1 MEKERIGKG
10 GLWTGALGLLA
21 GFVLGSVVFMMCGAA
36 EEGTDPGEKDLFK
49 AWGPVTAEAAELS
62 DFDRVSPFSVRS
74 LWLMRQAR
82 YIIES
87 YQVDAETKP
96 ASEEDLVHGAVKGM
110 VEAWKD
116 PYTRFVTPPQL
127 RDEEIE
133 MEGRYGGLGM
143 YVGDRDG
150 QILIISPMEDSPA
163 ERAGLK
169 PKDQIVKV
177 DDEVVIGWNS
187 ERVVQRLRGEPDTKV
202 SIWVRREGE
211 DELLSF
217 DVTREIIKLKSV
229 RYQMLSDDIGYLK
242 LTQFKQKTDDEAR
255 NAVSDMMRQGAK
267 AMVLDLRNNGGGLLD
282 ASVKI
287 VSMFVKDG
295 LVVETRGRA
304 ERANEKYFV
313 DPALHLTDMPMT
325 VLING
330 GSASAS
336 EIVAGAL
343 LDRGRAVLVGEKSF
357 GKGSVQTLFPL
368 TDGSGLYVTIARY
381 YTPSGRVIDHV
392 GLDPT
397 IEVKGEPEKD
407 MSKDAQ
413 LQRAIAEVKK
423 TLRSSRKK

>member
-1 MEKERIGKG
+1 MEKKRIRKG
-10 GLWTGALGLLA
+10 GLLAAGVLGLLA
-21 GFVLGSVVFMMCGAA
+21 GFVLGRVFLKAGFLKSGIVFRPASV
-36 EEGTDPGEKDLFK
+36 P
-49 AWGPVTAEAAELS
+49 AEAAELS

-133 MEGRYGGLGM
+133 MEGHYGGLGM
-143 YVGDRDG
+143 YIGERDG
-150 QILIISPMEDSPA
+150 QVLVISPMEDSPA

-202 SIWVRREGE
+202 TIWVRREGE

-217 DVTREIIKLKSV
+217 EVTREVIKLKSV
-229 RYQMLSDDIGYLK
+229 RYQMLSDDIGYLR
-242 LTQFKQKTDDEAR
+242 LTQFKQKTDEEAR
-255 NAVSDMMRQGAK
+255 SAVRDMMRQGAK

-287 VSMFVKDG
+287 VSMFVEDG

-313 DPALHLTDMPMT
+313 DPAFHLTDMPMT

-392 GLDPT
+392 GLTPT

-423 TLRSSRKK
+423 ARRASRKN

>member
-1 MEKERIGKG
+1 
-10 GLWTGALGLLA
+10 
-21 GFVLGSVVFMMCGAA
+21 
-36 EEGTDPGEKDLFK
+36 
-49 AWGPVTAEAAELS
+49 
-62 DFDRVSPFSVRS
+62 
-74 LWLMRQAR
+74 MRQAR

-133 MEGRYGGLGM
+133 MEGHYGGLGM
-143 YVGDRDG
+143 YVGERDG
-150 QILIISPMEDSPA
+150 QILVISPMEDSPA

-202 SIWVRREGE
+202 TIWVRREGE

-217 DVTREIIKLKSV
+217 EVTREIIKLKSV

-242 LTQFKQKTDDEAR
+242 LTQFKQKTDEEAR
-255 NAVSDMMRQGAK
+255 SAVRDMMRQGAK

-287 VSMFVKDG
+287 VSMFVDDG

-397 IEVKGEPEKD
+397 IEVNGEPERD

-423 TLRSSRKK
+423 ALRSSRKK